1 MEIDCLCQAIL
12 ILSSDFNALRRIKD
26 VEYRSVCCL
35 FEHIVAFA
43 CPHRSPKLSICIFPS
58 HANQSGQP
66 KSQSVGKSVD
76 GIRLLRRGI
85 ADDCHIRLGEITMI
99 RTCYAPKRHSV

>member
-1 MEIDCLCQAIL
+1 MPG
-12 ILSSDFNALRRIKD
+12 DFNLIHLISMHYGGYKD
-26 VEYRSVCCL
+26 VEYRFVRCL

-85 ADDCHIRLGEITMI
+85 ADDCHICLGEITMI
-99 RTCYAPKRHSV
+99 RTCSAPKRHSV

>member
-58 HANQSGQP
+58 HANQFGQP
-66 KSQSVGKSVD
+66 KSQSAGKGVD
-76 GIRLLRRGI
+76 GMRFLRGGI
-85 ADDCHIRLGEITMI
+85 ADDCNTRLGEIAMI
-99 RTCYAPKRHSV
+99 RHCYAPKRHSI